1 VGVPGLTSKGQCRL
15 LSDIS
20 LKKNIIF
27 IITGFSLSLQVI
39 IAVSLFICF
48 ILKILF
54 SVLLT
59 VN

>member
-1 VGVPGLTSKGQCRL
+1 VGVPGLTPKGECRL

-20 LKKNIIF
+20 LKKNIF

-39 IAVSLFICF
+39 IAVSLLICF